1 MKIKIKIPLEDLN
14 ANAQTTA
21 KRLHESIKALSVK
34 EKKKIV
40 NGYNAMMGNEVA
52 KAVNSLFATIG
63 EFYEEYGTAG
73 VFELLGGHDD

>member
-14 ANAQTTA
+14 VTTQTTA
-21 KRLHESIKALSVK
+21 KRLHESIKALSAK

-40 NGYNAMMGNEVA
+40 NGYNVMLGKEVA
-52 KAVNSLFATIG
+52 KAVNEFFSTIN
-63 EFYEEYGTAG
+63 ELYEEYGTAG